1 MHKAVMV
8 LAVIGVGGALVAA
21 GCGGDD
27 DETTTA
33 ALSKQ
38 DFISQA
44 DAICAKGDK
53 KLDQAG
59 AQAFGKGQ
67 PSKQEIEQFASD
79 MLVPNIQGQID
90 DVRALTPPQADEE
103 QVSAFLDSAQ
113 QALDKVEQD
122 PSLIAQRGQD
132 PFAETTKLGKE
143 YGFEKC
149 AR

>member
-1 MHKAVMV
+1 MLTAVMV

-53 KLDQAG
+53 KLDQVG
-59 AQAFGKGQ
+59 AQAFGKGR
-67 PSKQEIEQFASD
+67 PSRQEIEQFASD
-79 MLVPNIQGQID
+79 TLVPNIQGQID
-90 DVRALTPPQADEE
+90 DVRALPPSQGDEE
-103 QVSAFLDSAQ
+103 QVSSIP
-113 QALDKVEQD
+113 
-122 PSLIAQRGQD
+122 PSRPSTRSSRTRA
-132 PFAETTKLGKE
+132 
-143 YGFEKC
+143 
-149 AR
+149 